1 MMGIARVM
9 NFTVEMYE
17 PMDVETEKWGHVMEN
32 GSATGLLS
40 DMVKISLFSPAKT
53 I

>member
-17 PMDVETEKWGHVMEN
+17 PMDAETEKWGHVIEN
-32 GSATGLLS
+32 GTATGLLS
-40 DMVKISLFSPAKT
+40 DMVKFSVFRQV
-53 I
+53 